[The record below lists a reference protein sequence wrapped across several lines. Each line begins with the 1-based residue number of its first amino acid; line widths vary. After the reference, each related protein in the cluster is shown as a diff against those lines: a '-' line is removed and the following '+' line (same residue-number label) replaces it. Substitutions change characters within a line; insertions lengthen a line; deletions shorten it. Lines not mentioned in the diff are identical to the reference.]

1 EVVEQIRRTHGL
13 DQPLPMQYV
22 RYVSGL
28 LKGDLG
34 RSIRT
39 GRPVAEDLA
48 RFFPATLEL
57 VVTALTLAVVVG
69 VPLGVW
75 SASRQNT
82 WVDHIS
88 RGVSVAGVSMPLF
101 WLGVVALTVL
111 YGRPGWQ
118 NNGIDT
124 PDRKSTRLN
133 SSHVKISY
141 AVFRLKKDTL

>member
-1 EVVEQIRRTHGL
+1 ARRRALLAAVPLGVSLLTFITSHAIQSDPARLLRGQRASDEEVEPIRLTHAL
-13 DQPLPMQYV
+13 DLPLPVQYV
-22 RYVSGL
+22 RHVSGI

-88 RGVSVAGVSMPLF
+88 RGVSVAGVS
-101 WLGVVALTVL
+101 
-111 YGRPGWQ
+111 
-118 NNGIDT
+118 
-124 PDRKSTRLN
+124 
-133 SSHVKISY
+133 
-141 AVFRLKKDTL
+141 